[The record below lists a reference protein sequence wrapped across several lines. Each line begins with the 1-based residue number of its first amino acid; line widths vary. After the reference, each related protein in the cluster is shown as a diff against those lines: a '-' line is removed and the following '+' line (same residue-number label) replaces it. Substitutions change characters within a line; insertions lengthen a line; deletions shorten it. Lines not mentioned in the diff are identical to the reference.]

1 MKKIRILTIANKDL
15 SNRVANLEGVSYGL
29 EQDGD
34 GNVSLDPSLRG
45 PREGT
50 GATPGADDV
59 SGGSGENNMR
69 GDMHQE
75 EMEKAER
82 SCEAADS
89 TVIKVSK
96 L

>member
-1 MKKIRILTIANKDL
+1 M
-15 SNRVANLEGVSYGL
+15 
-29 EQDGD
+29 
-34 GNVSLDPSLRG
+34 
-45 PREGT
+45 
-50 GATPGADDV
+50 PGADDT
-59 SGGSGENNMR
+59 SAGIGENNIR